1 MKLWGGRF
9 KKKTDELVEE
19 YTASLPFDRRL
30 YKCDIRGSIVHANM
44 LAKCGIISRDEA
56 SKMVNGLREI
66 ERDIKEGKFSFDIA
80 DEDIHMAIER
90 ALIEKIGPIG
100 GKLHTARSRN
110 DQVVTDLRLFL
121 KNEILTVGNLLVGL
135 QQVLLELA
143 EKNIGIIMP
152 GYTHLQ
158 RAQPVFFSHH
168 LMAYFFMFQR
178 DFKRLK
184 CCYKWMDSMPLG
196 SGALAGTSF
205 PIDREFVA
213 KELGFYKV
221 GENSLDAVSD
231 RDFVVDFLAVA
242 SLLMVHLSRFCE
254 ELVLWSTEEFGFIE
268 LDEAYTTGS
277 SIMPQKKNPD
287 VAELIRGKSGRVFG
301 HLMGMLTV
309 LKGLPLAYNRDLQED
324 KEALF
329 DAVDTVKMTLKV
341 FTGMLAFLKPNPK
354 KMKMATE
361 RGYLVATDMAD
372 YLTGKGLPFREAHEV
387 VGKIV
392 SFCLEKG
399 CSFDQLN
406 LGDYRKFSPQFDE
419 DIFEIVKVENS
430 VESKISQGGT
440 SSNRVR
446 EQFGIAAKLI
456 AEEEKWLRAH

>member
-19 YTASLPFDRRL
+19 YTASLSFDCRL
-30 YKCDIRGSIVHANM
+30 YKCDVQGSIAHANM
-44 LAKCGIISRDEA
+44 LARCGIISRDEA
-56 SKMVNGLREI
+56 SKIVNGLREI
-66 ERDIKEGKFSFDIA
+66 GRDIKGGKFSFDIA

-90 ALIEKIGPIG
+90 TLIEKIGPAG

-110 DQVVTDLRLFL
+110 DQVATDLRLFL
-121 KNEILTVGNLLVGL
+121 KDEILTTGNLLVEL
-135 QQVLLELA
+135 QRILLDLA
-143 EKNIGIIMP
+143 EENIGIVMP

-158 RAQPVFFSHH
+158 RAQPMLFSHY

-221 GENSLDAVSD
+221 SENSLDAVSD
-231 RDFVVDFLAVA
+231 RDFVIDFLAVA

-254 ELVLWSTEEFGFIE
+254 ELVLWSTEEFDFIE

-301 HLMGMLTV
+301 RLMSMLTV

-329 DAVDTVKMTLKV
+329 DAVDTTKMTLKV
-341 FTGMLAFLKPNPK
+341 FTGMLASLKPKPE
-354 KMKMATE
+354 KMKMAAE
-361 RGYLVATDMAD
+361 EGYLVATDVAD
-372 YLTGKGLPFREAHEV
+372 YLVRKGLPFREAHEV
-387 VGKIV
+387 VGKMV
-392 SFCLEKG
+392 NFCLKRG
-399 CSFDQLN
+399 CQFDQLE
-406 LGDYRKFSPQFDE
+406 LKDYRRFSPHFDE
-419 DIFEIVKVENS
+419 GIFEVIRVENS
-430 VESKISQGGT
+430 VESKVSQGGT
-440 SSNRVR
+440 SPDRVR
-446 EQFGIAAKLI
+446 EQFGIATKVI
-456 AEEEKWLRAH
+456 ADEEKWLRNH